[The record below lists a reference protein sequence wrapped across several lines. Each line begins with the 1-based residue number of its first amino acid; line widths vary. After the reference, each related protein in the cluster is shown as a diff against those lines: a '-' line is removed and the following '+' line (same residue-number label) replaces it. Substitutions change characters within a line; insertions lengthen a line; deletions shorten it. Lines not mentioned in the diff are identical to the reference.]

1 MQQCR
6 ERERGESK
14 GQERSNR
21 RSECGTGC
29 ERLCVSEEERKKDK
43 PFREAREGGGEY
55 EVRANRGEREHECE
69 IVCFLQNQAG

>member
-43 PFREAREGGGEY
+43 RLERHAREEGNMKY
-55 EVRANRGEREHECE
+55 ERIERER
-69 IVCFLQNQAG
+69 A